1 VATASP
7 KNRRSV
13 AVRQVASH
21 RSACKSQPIAHLSR
35 QFRDRVSLFQDLCE
49 QAQAAGWER
58 RETAYALMVLAASA
72 LKQAWTN
79 VETLSEVAEVVPDES
94 GGPSS
99 GSEEGD

>member
-1 VATASP
+1 VERLVPMSTRPRIPRPDVIDSL
-7 KNRRSV
+7 
-13 AVRQVASH
+13 H
-21 RSACKSQPIAHLSR
+21 RPEVCQRALAP
-35 QFRDRVSLFQDLCE
+35 LFQNLCE

-58 RETAYALMVLAASA
+58 RETAYALMVRAASE

-79 VETLSEVAEVVPDES
+79 VETLSEVAEVVQGES